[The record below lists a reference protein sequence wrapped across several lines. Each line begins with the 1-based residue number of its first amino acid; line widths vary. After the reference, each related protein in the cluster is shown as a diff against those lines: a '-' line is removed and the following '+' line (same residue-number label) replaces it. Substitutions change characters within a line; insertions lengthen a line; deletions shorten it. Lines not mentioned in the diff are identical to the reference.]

1 MPYDE
6 QNLSGA
12 APVRARSKETMEH
25 ASEDVRP
32 VLRDQSS
39 AEPPLM
45 EPLSPV
51 PQNGQG
57 GSFSLNNSPEEPRFY
72 AGIQDDLQVPWGWME
87 VLLLVIL
94 GVIGSAV
101 VTWGAAQVA
110 VRLFGI
116 PASEV
121 FGDTMSTAKS
131 VVVLISQAMLDGLA
145 ILYLY
150 LMLQARTTAPFWPSI
165 GWREMRPGLGKIRDS
180 ALHYLAVGAMLAVVV
195 SFVGGFL
202 NSKETLPIE
211 ELLKARVSILLFGV
225 LGVLVAPLVEETI
238 FRGFLYPVIARRL
251 GVMAGVAITGAL
263 FGLMHAAQLWGGWG
277 QIALLILVGVVLTWV
292 RARTGTV
299 AASYFVH
306 LGYNGLQLVGY
317 LIYVVSGSH
326 H

>member
-1 MPYDE
+1 
-6 QNLSGA
+6 
-12 APVRARSKETMEH
+12 MEH
-25 ASEDVRP
+25 ASEDERP
-32 VLRDQSS
+32 ISLEQSG
-39 AEPPLM
+39 AEPQPM
-45 EPLSPV
+45 EPLRAA

-57 GSFSLNNSPEEPRFY
+57 DPFPFHHAPEPPRYYPGVSEDLN
-72 AGIQDDLQVPWGWME
+72 VPWGWME

-94 GVIGSAV
+94 YVIGSAV
-101 VTWGAAQVA
+101 MTWGMAEAAVL
-110 VRLFGI
+110 VLGI
-116 PASEV
+116 PKDQV
-121 FGDTMSTAKS
+121 FGDAMSTAKS
-131 VVVLISQAMLDGLA
+131 VVLLISQGLVDSLT

-150 LMLQARTTAPFWPSI
+150 LMLRARTTEPFWPSI
-165 GWREMRPGLGKIRDS
+165 GWREMRPGAGKIRDS
-180 ALHYLAVGAMLAVVV
+180 VFHYLAVGAMLAVVV

-251 GVMAGVAITGAL
+251 GVVAGVAVTGTL

-277 QIALLILVGVVLTWV
+277 QIALLILVGVILTGV